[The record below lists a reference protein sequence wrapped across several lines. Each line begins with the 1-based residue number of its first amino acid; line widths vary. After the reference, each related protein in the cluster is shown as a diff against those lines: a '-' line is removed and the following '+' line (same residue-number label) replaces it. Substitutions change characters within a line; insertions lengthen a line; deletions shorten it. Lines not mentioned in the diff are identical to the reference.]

1 MTVASIRK
9 VLSVRFAREPARA
22 LLVLSQ
28 TQTRL
33 SRGEYLLKLIQP
45 ISKKNQVVLAIKEAI
60 LSGSINPG
68 DQIVESR
75 IAHQLG
81 SGIPLVREALIEL
94 EHHGFVQ
101 KTPYKGTTVTKLGP
115 KEIRENFQL
124 RAELEA
130 LAVEWARDNVTSA
143 DIKDLRKLITRMEQ
157 SAAELDLDEFYQ
169 SDLEFHRKLW
179 SLSGNTYLAD
189 VLERMVVPLFAF
201 FVMKTRRKKE
211 SYVAS
216 AAMHG
221 EIVSALEAKSTEL
234 RELMRDSL
242 KGWTDDMLDLLFAE
256 PDKEI
261 ATINPDI

>member
-1 MTVASIRK
+1 
-9 VLSVRFAREPARA
+9 
-22 LLVLSQ
+22 
-28 TQTRL
+28 
-33 SRGEYLLKLIQP
+33 LLKLIQP
-45 ISKKNQVVLAIKEAI
+45 ISKRNQVVQAIKEAI
-60 LSGSINPG
+60 LSGAIKPG

-75 IAHQLG
+75 IAQQLG

-130 LAVEWARDNVTSA
+130 LAVEWARDNVTPS
-143 DIKDLRKLITRMEQ
+143 DLRDLRKLITRMER
-157 SAAELDLDEFYQ
+157 SAEELDLDQFYQ

-179 SLSGNTYLAD
+179 DLSGNTYLAD

-201 FVMKTRRKKE
+201 FVMKTRREKA

-216 AAMHG
+216 AVMHG
-221 EIVSALEAKSTEL
+221 RIVEALASRSAAEL

-242 KGWTDDMLDLLFAE
+242 KGWTDDMLDLLFSE
-256 PDKEI
+256 PDDRVT
-261 ATINPDI
+261 TINPDGDPVSPG